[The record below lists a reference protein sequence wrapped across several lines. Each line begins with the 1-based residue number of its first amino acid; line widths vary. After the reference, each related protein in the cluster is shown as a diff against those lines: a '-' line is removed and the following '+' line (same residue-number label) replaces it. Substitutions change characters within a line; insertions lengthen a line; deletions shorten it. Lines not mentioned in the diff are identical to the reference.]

1 MHIFG
6 EIPFIKPQTTLK
18 QQINGQ
24 KRWKMKEKDWS
35 CFGWVFTACS
45 VPGGLL
51 SLMRF
56 LKEISVPADT
66 MLGGQSFLPFY
77 SCCCCFTVTS
87 SIPPL
92 STFRLFLFVFAPFL
106 PLVSPWY
113 NHTGWLGVKRQFT
126 YLLTSL
132 SCLFV
137 CLWFCLHL
145 LCSALWS
152 SVWVSS
158 SVIVVFCYLNSMY
171 YSFLLFPQMFQFW
184 WQLDYIK

>member
-6 EIPFIKPQTTLK
+6 EILFIKPQTTLK

-24 KRWKMKEKDWS
+24 KRWKMKEKDRS

-45 VPGGLL
+45 VLGGLL

-137 CLWFCLHL
+137 VLLTSALFSSLIFCLCFFL
-145 LCSALWS
+145 SYCRGILP
-152 SVWVSS
+152 
-158 SVIVVFCYLNSMY
+158 FT
-171 YSFLLFPQMFQFW
+171 SFVLFPPALSTTVFG
-184 WQLDYIK
+184 DS